1 MPRDERR
8 PHIVAAPLHQVLK
21 LHFALLVEFVLH
33 LGCAAGESLRTDAQ
47 VLTWR
52 RQKHG
57 VPFLHTSV
65 PQDSVF
71 QKAELSLWSKLS
83 CDFGALITEAIK
95 EGQSVTNGEG

>member
-47 VLTWR
+47 VLT
-52 RQKHG
+52 
-57 VPFLHTSV
+57 
-65 PQDSVF
+65 
-71 QKAELSLWSKLS
+71 
-83 CDFGALITEAIK
+83 
-95 EGQSVTNGEG
+95 